1 MEDIYLKTVLSDD
14 DFVSEDSEY
23 AFPLVYREN
32 GSIAIWHLDSIPHML
47 IAGAIGSGKTNFVK
61 ALLVSLCTNC
71 DENGVRLIIYN
82 SKFVEYTRFSNKQ
95 HMLIPIITDSQK
107 LESVFS
113 WLLLETQKR
122 MSLLVNEGSESFP
135 HIIVVIDDYDAFFAT
150 AETQRNLVQLLE
162 KGRIVKIHFI
172 FVSSSPS
179 SRNLASEIKAKIP
192 CRISFYVTSKNA
204 SKMILDMGGAETLSY
219 PGELIAKFQ
228 NKFERGKGFVLTD
241 EDEVELL
248 SRIKD
253 HAVLSDPSDHYD
265 QILPGRDRCGDD
277 DTQEELLDDLLLL
290 AGDIVMETRNASVS
304 MLQRRMK
311 LGYSRAARII
321 DQLESI
327 GVVGPFEGSKPRS
340 VLISKEQ
347 WECYKTDYN
356 HSLNKK
362 PVLDESSTLKNSYIS
377 VSETSIR
384 KTVIDF
390 RLELDNGRRIY
401 HSHNKLCFCERTT
414 YLGKSATA
422 TCSIDPSKIEELHLK
437 LPGLFRN
444 GILTVVL
451 SNDFQWDAHAGQ
463 NLFIDQNGNVVYPF
477 TKNDAKALRGMVN
490 ELSQELDIP
499 VTESH

>member
-1 MEDIYLKTVLSDD
+1 
-14 DFVSEDSEY
+14 
-23 AFPLVYREN
+23 
-32 GSIAIWHLDSIPHML
+32 
-47 IAGAIGSGKTNFVK
+47 
-61 ALLVSLCTNC
+61 
-71 DENGVRLIIYN
+71 
-82 SKFVEYTRFSNKQ
+82 
-95 HMLIPIITDSQK
+95 
-107 LESVFS
+107 
-113 WLLLETQKR
+113 
-122 MSLLVNEGSESFP
+122 
-135 HIIVVIDDYDAFFAT
+135 
-150 AETQRNLVQLLE
+150 
-162 KGRIVKIHFI
+162 
-172 FVSSSPS
+172 
-179 SRNLASEIKAKIP
+179 
-192 CRISFYVTSKNA
+192 
-204 SKMILDMGGAETLSY
+204 MILDMGGAETLSY

-248 SRIKD
+248 SKIKD

-265 QILPGRDRCGDD
+265 QILSGQDRRGDD
-277 DTQEELLDDLLLL
+277 ETQEELLDDLLLL

-311 LGYSRAARII
+311 LGYSRAARIV

-327 GVVGPFEGSKPRS
+327 GVVGPFEGSMPRS

-347 WECYKTDYN
+347 WESYKTGYN
-356 HSLNKK
+356 HSLSKK
-362 PVLDESSTLKNSYIS
+362 PVLNESSTLNNSY
-377 VSETSIR
+377 TSISEASIR
-384 KTVIDF
+384 RTVKDF

-401 HSHNKLCFCERTT
+401 HSQNKLCFCVRTA

-444 GILTVVL
+444 GILTVIL

-463 NLFIDQNGNVVYPF
+463 NLFIDQNGNVVYPL

-499 VTESH
+499 VSESH